1 MTGMKRIVLWSMST
15 LTVLILLF
23 GYHTSTS
30 SRMTASAD
38 SAAIAPISGGSPA
51 PAAGSTPAGTAGTA
65 GTAGGG
71 ITTPATS
78 APAPAP
84 APSSAAAPTPA
95 GSAATTAGSAAT
107 TAGTAATT
115 VTGSVAQTR
124 WGPVQ
129 VQITV
134 ADGRIADV
142 SVIQYPHENGKD
154 QQINARALPVLI
166 DETISAQNASIDMV
180 SGATVT
186 SEGYVQSL
194 QSALDRAG
202 L

>member
-1 MTGMKRIVLWSMST
+1 MKRIVLWSMST

-30 SRMTASAD
+30 SRMTTTAD

-51 PAAGSTPAGTAGTA
+51 
-65 GTAGGG
+65 
-71 ITTPATS
+71 
-78 APAPAP
+78 
-84 APSSAAAPTPA
+84 
-95 GSAATTAGSAAT
+95 TTAGSAAT
-107 TAGTAATT
+107 AGAGSSGSTGSTGGGITTPSAPGSAPSTAAPTTAAGSTSAGSTPAAPAAST

-134 ADGRIADV
+134 EAGRITDV
-142 SVIQYPHENGKD
+142 SVVQYPHENGKD
-154 QQINARALPVLI
+154 QQINARALPILI
-166 DETISAQNASIDMV
+166 DETISAQSASIDMV
-180 SGATVT
+180 SGATIT

-194 QSALDRAG
+194 QSALDQAG
-202 L
+202 R